1 MKNLKCIVRFFLASL
16 LLVGY
21 VSCKPK
27 EPEIPVTPPQ
37 SPDEKEKEKEEELTT
52 YRYVNQFLF
61 DALSVY
67 YLWIDDPS
75 VSTKMNMW
83 NETDEPIAKVK
94 SVKYSADRWTMCTA
108 DYDSFTSSTSGVETT
123 YGYDV
128 TLYWADANHT
138 AVCGIVT
145 FVYADSPAEKAGLKR
160 GDVVMKVNGKTLGA
174 ETYVDIVNNEMFNSS
189 SCKLDLYDGRSLDL
203 TSIKMYED
211 PILVHKVIDLG
222 AKKVGYLCY
231 VSFTLRSIPQLIDV
245 FREFKN
251 SGVTDVVLDLRYNG
265 GGYIETEEAMASMLA
280 PEKDVLSSALYQT
293 SVWNKANGRDS
304 SFFRTD
310 FTYETSTGS
319 RSKISTKGSNV
330 SSEKTVNIYAIMT
343 GGSASASESIL
354 VGLIPYMDVT
364 IVGEQSYGKYCS
376 GVMLGAVDWY
386 SDNIEVYRKYYG
398 SKFDKYADYAKNW
411 GAYIMYA
418 RFADKDGNTPCM
430 PDGFAPEVEARD
442 DPEDETPL
450 GDPEEK
456 MLKVVLG
463 LINGEAPA
471 ALPSTKATA
480 LDNRKME
487 FQHRPANFGMHIS
500 GKIPPE
506 KDLKPCLE

>member
-27 EPEIPVTPPQ
+27 GPEIPVTPPQ
-37 SPDEKEKEKEEELTT
+37 DPDEKEKEKQEELTT

-67 YLWIDDPS
+67 YLWIDEPS
-75 VSTKMNMW
+75 VSSKMETW
-83 NETDEPIAKVK
+83 AQTDEPISKVQ
-94 SVKYSADRWTMCTA
+94 SIKYFADRWTMCTD
-108 DYDSFTSSTSGVETT
+108 DYKSFTSSVDGVETT
-123 YGYDV
+123 YGYDI
-128 TLYWADANHT
+128 TLFWADTQHT

-160 GDVVMKVNGKTLGA
+160 GDVVMKVNGKSLTA
-174 ETYVDIVNNEMFNSS
+174 DTYVNIVNNEMFNSS
-189 SCKLDLYDGRSLDL
+189 SCKLGLYDGRSLDL

-211 PILVHKVIDLG
+211 PVLVSKVIDLG

-245 FREFKN
+245 CKEFKAA
-251 SGVTDVVLDLRYNG
+251 GVTDVVLDFRYNG
-265 GGYIETEEAMASMLA
+265 GGYIETEEALASMLA
-280 PEKDVLSSALYQT
+280 PEEDVLNEALYQT
-293 SVWNKANGRDS
+293 SVWNKDNGQDS
-304 SFFRTD
+304 SFFRTS
-310 FTYETSTGS
+310 FTYEKETGE
-319 RSKISTKGSNV
+319 RAKISTKGCNV
-330 SSEKTVNIYAIMT
+330 SSGKKVNIYAIMT

-354 VGLIPYMDVT
+354 VGLMPYLNVT

-376 GVMLGAVDWY
+376 GMIQNAVEWFDY
-386 SDNIEVYRKYYG
+386 NKDVYKKYYG
-398 SKFDKYADYAKNW
+398 SEFSNYSKYADNW

-418 RFADKDGNTPCM
+418 RFADKYGNTPCM

-500 GKIPPE
+500 GKIPPV